1 MSRRRARVPRTY
13 DQAFAPRWPL
23 VAGATA
29 LLLIVL
35 ITGYVSG
42 RFVADSDEQEESALA
57 VESGILVQPPG
68 APEEEAEP
76 EEEEEEEEPVHPAG
90 IDPELVYVLQNVHG
104 DRVLDVVQAAT
115 ANGAAIHLWDR
126 HDQENQQWRF
136 VPVDDGYYEIEGVGS
151 GKVLEIAAGGGP
163 GATLLSRTGDPH
175 QHWAPVEVGDGVVRL
190 INRATSQALEAQG
203 GAPDNGTAVVQA
215 PDGGHAHQQ
224 WRLLPLG

>member
-1 MSRRRARVPRTY
+1 MSRRRARAVRTH
-13 DQAFAPRWPL
+13 DQASAPRWPL

-29 LLLIVL
+29 LLLIAL
-35 ITGYVSG
+35 ISGYVG
-42 RFVADSDEQEESALA
+42 GWFFADGAEAEESALD
-57 VESGILVQPPG
+57 VESGILVEPPG
-68 APEEEAEP
+68 GPEEESEEP
-76 EEEEEEEEPVHPAG
+76 EEEEEPEHPAG
-90 IDPELVYVLQNVHG
+90 IDPARVYVLQNVHG

-115 ANGAAIHLWDR
+115 DNGAATHLWDR
-126 HDQENQQWRF
+126 HDQDNQQWRF

-151 GKVLEIAAGGGP
+151 GKVLQVPADGGA
-163 GATLLSRTGDPH
+163 GATLLTSTGEPN

-190 INRATSQALEAQG
+190 VNRATSQALEAQG

>member
-1 MSRRRARVPRTY
+1 MSRRRARVPRTH
-13 DQAFAPRWPL
+13 DEAFAPKWPL

-35 ITGYVSG
+35 ISGYVSG
-42 RFVADSDEQEESALA
+42 RFVADSAEPEESALT

-68 APEEEAEP
+68 GPEEAEP
-76 EEEEEEEEPVHPAG
+76 EEEETEPVHPAG
-90 IDPELVYVLQNVHG
+90 IDPALVYVLQNVHG
-104 DRVLDVVQAAT
+104 DRVLDVAQAAT
-115 ANGAAIHLWDR
+115 ANGAATHLWDR

-136 VPVDDGYYEIEGVGS
+136 VLVEDGYYEIEGVGS

-190 INRATSQALEAQG
+190 VNRATSQALEAQG